1 MRFETG
7 LERERALAA
16 VDVAHVSYAVS
27 YAEIHE
33 AAIIWRIMVFADA
46 YHVFEARLAQRGA
59 GGSVVGKIRLAGYDN
74 PVFAGLPAGQQA
86 ADAAAAEG
94 SGRGRYRHQR

>member
-33 AAIIWRIMVFADA
+33 AAIIWRIVVFADA
-46 YHVFEARLAQRGA
+46 KCVSPPGAARL
-59 GGSVVGKIRLAGYDN
+59 GSVVSEIRLAGYDN
-74 PVFAGLPAGQQA
+74 PVFAGSAGQPN
-86 ADAAAAEG
+86 
-94 SGRGRYRHQR
+94 